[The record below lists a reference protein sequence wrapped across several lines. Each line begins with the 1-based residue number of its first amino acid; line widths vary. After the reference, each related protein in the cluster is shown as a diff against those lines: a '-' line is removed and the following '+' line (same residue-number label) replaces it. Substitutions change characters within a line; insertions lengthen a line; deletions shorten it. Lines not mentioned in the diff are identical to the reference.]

1 MRVGKLISAFFVS
14 FFLSFAGFLH
24 ADQTVH
30 IAVVSPYDEAPAG
43 IKGVDLYLRQIQGMT
58 HNGIKIQV
66 DRYVDNN
73 KKDQAVSVARQIAQ
87 AGRAIA
93 VIGHNYSSTS
103 SAAGKIYQQAQI
115 PAISY
120 SATNPKVTEDN
131 PWYFRTIFNDA
142 SQGAFLAYYAAK
154 TLKQDRLTIVAES
167 NSYGAFLGEVFKTQA
182 KKNGVQQISSYTLDM
197 DRDLPDQYQRIAK
210 AVAEQGEQAG
220 LIFLAVQARQG
231 IQMIKALKDL
241 GVKNLLM
248 GPDSL
253 YSRTLING
261 FDDFPMEKMYPG
273 HYSNGLYITAPIVF
287 DVANSAAQDMREE
300 YRKAYKDNPDWA
312 SAYGYDTAKVIV
324 EAIAESQA
332 SFSDAPETTIGQ
344 RRNALLK
351 TLQEMNSPK
360 RAVSGVTGLNYF
372 DEKGDAVKPIF
383 IAILHD
389 KTAVSGMEQYSDIP
403 DISKVVDLKHQLE
416 SDQIVSVGER
426 YMYKKSVIFTGVK
439 IHHIRQIND
448 QNNTSELDFTL
459 WFRYRGGF
467 DPGQIQFTNAL
478 DEITLDTPYIKTQA
492 NNIHYQA
499 FRVKG
504 VFRNNFIDDI
514 ERREQIKI
522 GFSLRN
528 RELDRNTRLYATD
541 IMGIGLTGSKN
552 LTDEVKGQLQTDD
565 LDGWQVS
572 NAQMFERSVS
582 VDSLGVPQYINVT
595 HASVPYSQFHYV
607 IDLKKTGL
615 SLGDLL
621 PEAHAEL
628 LTIVGIALF
637 LTIYLSRYMLPKA
650 FRARNL
656 LARIRWLLLGLSSA
670 LLLSASETW
679 LSLSLFPTL
688 ETHVQK
694 WILHVYD
701 LLWWIIPARLL
712 VKAVE
717 VFIWQ
722 TLQLKTGRPV
732 PGVIKNMVAFII
744 YTLALFAIVAFVY
757 NQKLTGLLATSGMLA
772 MIVGLAIQM
781 NLSNIFSGIAL
792 NLEHPFR
799 VGDWVKIGDHE
810 GQVID
815 VNWRATRLLTRV
827 KHEISI
833 PNTPVAD
840 SPIINYSNH
849 DGETRQILKVGVH
862 PMHDVAQVKA
872 LLISAA
878 YKHPNVV
885 TDPAP
890 RCPFA
895 GVEDGIAQYQL
906 IFSYTDY
913 ALTMQ
918 VIDQVWSQIIENFQA
933 AGINYLPPMQ
943 RIELHKAFLA
953 PQTAGEPG
961 TGFRKTELLSGLPDE
976 FCQDAESL
984 IKEVSFESGE
994 YLVKA
999 GEKNDSL
1006 YIIHSGVVAVMAEN
1020 SAGQWLEVQRL
1031 GHNDLVNT
1039 DALCG
1044 NHSLTEAVRAVVD
1057 VTAWVITETALSTLQ
1072 NKHPENYAAFNRKV
1086 QLLAQNAEQRR
1097 VKPAGMGEMK
1107 LKDRFSWMG

>member
-1 MRVGKLISAFFVS
+1 MRIGKLTSAVFIFW
-14 FFLSFAGFLH
+14 LSFISGISH

-30 IAVVSPYDEAPAG
+30 IAVVSPYEEASSG
-43 IKGVDLYLRQIQGMT
+43 TNGVELYLNQIQGIT
-58 HNGIKIQV
+58 HNGIRIQV
-66 DRYVDNN
+66 DHYVDGNN
-73 KKDQAVSVARQIAQ
+73 KEQAVAVARQIVRD
-87 AGRAIA
+87 GRAIA

-103 SAAGKIYQQAQI
+103 TAAGQIYQQARI
-115 PAISY
+115 PAISF
-120 SATNPKVTEDN
+120 SATNPNVTKNN

-142 SQGAFLAYYAAK
+142 SQGEFLAYYAAK
-154 TLKQDRLTIVAES
+154 TLNQDRLTIIAES
-167 NSYGAFLGEVFKTQA
+167 NSYGAFLGKVFKEQA
-182 KKNGVQQISSYTLDM
+182 LKNGVKQIKSYTLDM
-197 DRDLPDQYQRIAK
+197 DRDLPGQYKTIAE
-210 AVAEQGEQAG
+210 AVAKQGEKAG
-220 LIFLAVQARQG
+220 LIFLSLQDRQG
-231 IQMIKALKDL
+231 IEVIRALKDL
-241 GVKNLLM
+241 GVQNPLM

-253 YSRTLING
+253 YSSTLFNG
-261 FDDFPMEKMYPG
+261 FDNLPMEKMYPG

-287 DVANSAAQDMREE
+287 DVANAAAQDMRER
-300 YRKAYKDNPDWA
+300 YRERYQENPDWTA
-312 SAYGYDTAKVIV
+312 AYGYDTAKVIV
-324 EAIAESQA
+324 TAIAESQSTFA
-332 SFSDAPETTIGQ
+332 DESDASVEQ
-344 RRNALLK
+344 RRGALLN
-351 TLQEMNSPK
+351 TLQNINSPK
-360 RAVSGVTGLNYF
+360 TAVSGVTGLNYF
-372 DEKGDAVKPIF
+372 DEKGDAIKPMF
-383 IAILHD
+383 IAVLHD
-389 KTAVSGMEQYSDIP
+389 KTAVSGLEQYGDIP
-403 DISKVVDLKHQLE
+403 DASKVIDLTHQLQ
-416 SDQIVSVGER
+416 SGHIVQVGER

-439 IHHIRQIND
+439 LHHVRRIDD
-448 QNNTSELDFTL
+448 QSNTSELDFTL
-459 WFRYRGGF
+459 WFRYRGAF
-467 DPGQIQFTNAL
+467 DPGQIKFSNAV
-478 DEITLDTPYIKTQA
+478 DELTLDSPYIKTQA

-528 RELDRNTRLYATD
+528 LEMDRNSHLYAAD
-541 IMGIGLTGSKN
+541 VMGLGLTGNKH
-552 LTDEVKGQLQTDD
+552 LTDEVKEQLLTDD

-572 NAQMFERSVS
+572 NAQMFERSVN
-582 VDSLGVPQYINVT
+582 VDSLGVPQYINIT
-595 HASVPYSQFHYV
+595 DASVPYSQFHFV

-615 SLGDLL
+615 RLADAL
-621 PEAHAEL
+621 PEAHSKL
-628 LTIVGIALF
+628 LTLIGIGLF
-637 LTIYLSRYMLPKA
+637 LAIYFSRYIWPKA
-650 FRARNL
+650 IRSRIL
-656 LARIRWLLLGLSSA
+656 LARIRWGLLGLSSA
-670 LLLSASETW
+670 LVLSASETW

-688 ETHVQK
+688 EIHVQR
-694 WILHVYD
+694 WILHIYD
-701 LLWWIIPARLL
+701 LLWWIIPAILL
-712 VKAVE
+712 VRAAE

-732 PGVIKNMVAFII
+732 PGIIKNMVAFIV

-799 VGDWVKIGDHE
+799 VGDWVRIGEHE

-840 SPIINYSNH
+840 SPIINYSSN
-849 DGETRQILKVGVH
+849 DGETRQILKIGVH
-862 PMHDVAQVKA
+862 PAHDVAQVKA

-885 TDPAP
+885 TNPP
-890 RCPFA
+890 PQCPFA
-895 GVEDGIAQYQL
+895 GVEDGIAQYKL

-918 VIDQVWSQIIENFQA
+918 VVDQVWSQIIANFQS

-943 RIELHKAFLA
+943 RIELHKAFLN
-953 PQTAGEPG
+953 PQTSGEQG
-961 TGFRKTELLSGLPDE
+961 TGFLKTELLSGLPDE

-999 GEKNDSL
+999 GKKNDSL
-1006 YIIHSGVVAVMAEN
+1006 YIIRSGVVAVIAEN
-1020 SAGQWLEVQRL
+1020 SVGQWLEVQRL

-1039 DALCG
+1039 GALG
-1044 NHSLTEAVRAVVD
+1044 GSNSMTEAVRAVVN
-1057 VTAWVITETALSTLQ
+1057 VTAWEITETDLATLR
-1072 NKHPENYAAFNRKV
+1072 NKHPESYATFNRQV

-1097 VKPAGMGEMK
+1097 VKPAGMGGMK